1 MILLARETWNTYF
14 ILFILLDS
22 PIIGRVTETAWRQLL
37 GAHNNPSPHE
47 RQTTTV
53 A

>member
-22 PIIGRVTETAWRQLL
+22 PIIGRVTATAGRQLL
-37 GAHNNPSPHE
+37 RARNSSSPHE
-47 RQTTTV
+47 TTTL